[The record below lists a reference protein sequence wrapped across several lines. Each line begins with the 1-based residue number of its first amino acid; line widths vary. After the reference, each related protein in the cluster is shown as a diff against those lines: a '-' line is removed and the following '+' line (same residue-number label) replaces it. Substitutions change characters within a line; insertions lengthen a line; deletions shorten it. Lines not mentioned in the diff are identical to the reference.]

1 MKCSSVIRPQVVR
14 LELYELHTAEFSD
27 EGLAR
32 SIQIVSEF
40 RLAIAIMYDEIKTC
54 SIIDCSKLS
63 PA

>member
-27 EGLAR
+27 EGLAW
-32 SIQIVSEF
+32 SIRIVSEF

-54 SIIDCSKLS
+54 SIN
-63 PA
+63 

>member
-1 MKCSSVIRPQVVR
+1 VKCSSVIRPQVVR

-32 SIQIVSEF
+32 SIKIVSEF
-40 RLAIAIMYDEIKTC
+40 RLAIMYDEIKTC